1 MPGMLAVEAGL
12 TEPPCWIGVAF
23 VAVLSASP
31 ECAFG
36 LPMSRNCSR
45 FLCDLPSLYC
55 RYFAPIKNSMMLA

>member
-1 MPGMLAVEAGL
+1 MPGMLAVEAGAHGAFVL
-12 TEPPCWIGVAF
+12 DWRGV
-23 VAVLSASP
+23 VAVLSVSP

-55 RYFAPIKNSMMLA
+55 RCFAPIKNSMMLA